1 MLNKDIENIK
11 KTQFKLLD
19 IELQWKILNEI
30 KTAESKI
37 SELEDVAI
45 ETIHNETQKETEK
58 TQNQWTVGSPPMA

>member
-1 MLNKDIENIK
+1 MKNTD
-11 KTQFKLLD
+11 
-19 IELQWKILNEI
+19 EI

-58 TQNQWTVGSPPMA
+58 TQNQ